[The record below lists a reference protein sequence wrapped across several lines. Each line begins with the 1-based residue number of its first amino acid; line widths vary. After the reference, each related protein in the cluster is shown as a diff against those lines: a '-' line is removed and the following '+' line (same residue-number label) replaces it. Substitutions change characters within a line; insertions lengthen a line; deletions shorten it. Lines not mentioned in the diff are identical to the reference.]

1 MKKSI
6 ILALIA
12 VVTCL
17 AGGCHDITIGYLLT
31 EDAGYKPDSMIV
43 KKNLDTTPPTWGVWD
58 NQEYYD
64 LLDMGISEEE
74 LLEWGIEPT
83 FEGMGGE
90 GDDYY
95 RHKWGQPW
103 VSIPI
108 EGIQGTQ
115 QIYVSVTE
123 IKTTDGDADKLAA
136 CLTVRGNG
144 VFEVPIEHDVPVGR
158 YVISLN
164 FSNEGYSKDV
174 DNCFTIIVK

>member
-1 MKKSI
+1 MKKTI

-12 VVTCL
+12 VLTCL
-17 AGGCHDITIGYLLT
+17 AGGCQDITIGYLLT

-43 KKNLDTTPPTWGVWD
+43 KKNLDITPPTWGVWD

-115 QIYVSVTE
+115 QIYVSVKE
-123 IKTTDGDADKLAA
+123 IKTTDGDANKLAA